1 MTRIRVSVPD
11 RAAPGEIISIKAMIQ
26 HDMESGYR
34 RDAMGKVIPRNII
47 KHFECLYN
55 DTRVFSAELNP
66 GVAANP
72 FFSFYTRANAS
83 GRLLFRWVDQ
93 HGEEWTAEASIE
105 VGAP

>member
-11 RAAPGEIISIKAMIQ
+11 HATPGEVINIKAMIQ

-66 GVAANP
+66 GMAANP
-72 FFSFYTRANAS
+72 FFSFYTRATTS
-83 GRLLFRWVDQ
+83 GRLLFRWTDQ
-93 HGEEWTAEASIE
+93 HGEEWTAEAGIE
-105 VGAP
+105 VGAA